1 MNCQIEPGSILYDS
15 VLFRLIYN
23 GFGEFFPS
31 YLCALDY
38 FLSGFIIILILVN
51 GVLLGAALLV
61 WGERRLMGRV
71 QNRRG
76 PNRWGPFGLLQPI
89 ADLLKLIT
97 KEDLIPATADRLA
110 FTAVPVLMV
119 FPMLLSLAVIPIAWK
134 TSLADLNVGVLYVL
148 AIGSLTTLGIF
159 TGGWASGNRYAMF
172 GAMRGVAMLISYE
185 VPVVLSLVAVVLLS
199 GSMAMSDIVSAQ
211 SIPFMVVQ
219 PLGLMVFVIGIS
231 AELNRS
237 PFDIVEAES
246 ELIAGFH
253 TEYSGIKFMLIQ
265 TAEFGGVLVA
275 SAIMAT
281 IFLGGWSGPFFSEQL
296 GAVWFLLKMVFFV
309 LLFEWVRFTL
319 PRLRI
324 DQIMSMAWKFL
335 FPLALLNIAVLTVEV
350 YFLQAWE
357 HAPSQGELTR
367 GELGIMTG
375 INMAVAVAAVYGFGR
390 SIRQK
395 IAPPVRT
402 ARVVPPRASLASAG
416 ASAGAAESRGGA
428 YTSVEE
434 AD

>member
-51 GVLLGAALLV
+51 GVLLGAAVLV

-89 ADLLKLIT
+89 ADLLKLLT

-110 FTAVPVLMV
+110 FTAVPILMV

-185 VPVVLSLVAVVLLS
+185 VPVVLSLVAIVLLS

-309 LLFEWVRFTL
+309 LMFEWVRFTL

-324 DQIMSMAWKFL
+324 DQIMSLAWKFL
-335 FPLALLNIAVLTVEV
+335 FPLALLNIAILTVEV

-375 INMAVAVAAVYGFGR
+375 INMVIAVVAVYGFGR
-390 SIRQK
+390 SVRQK

-402 ARVVPPRASLASAG
+402 ARVVPPRASLER
-416 ASAGAAESRGGA
+416 ESRGAA
-428 YTSVEE
+428 YSSAGE